1 MTEAVSD
8 ETVSL
13 RETLADS
20 LDDSLADQAA
30 VISDEFWENDVPA
43 DKDAVFY
50 EYAENEQALNVPE
63 YETGSTVDLDS
74 VDASTVEDSFDE
86 NGLRETAYEVKVM
99 YTTVDSAYLKTSGIT
114 EMWNDNYEAFIANY
128 NMIQHLYEVDGY
140 DDCYV
145 AFVNF
150 SALNGTEG
158 KIVAADFTRGS
169 ERHPIDMGDNVVLD
183 KEKGVLYVPKAWLFA
198 GDGDEVGLD
207 LAAQIMV
214 AVDIHAD
221 EMTDEYGNLLANI
234 SVTVENEGNDD
245 VILTDG
251 QYSMIAYD
259 YATIPVFNPGE
270 VSSLDTDEIEV
281 YVNGSAEPLGA
292 EDMSYNAEEGV
303 LTINKM
309 SMTVTE
315 VRIIFKRKNIPSVHG
330 RLLLRRRCT
339 GNSSCGCT
347 YRNETHLQCVDR

>member
-1 MTEAVSD
+1 
-8 ETVSL
+8 
-13 RETLADS
+13 
-20 LDDSLADQAA
+20 
-30 VISDEFWENDVPA
+30 
-43 DKDAVFY
+43 
-50 EYAENEQALNVPE
+50 
-63 YETGSTVDLDS
+63 
-74 VDASTVEDSFDE
+74 
-86 NGLRETAYEVKVM
+86 M
-99 YTTVDSAYLKTSGIT
+99 Y
-114 EMWNDNYEAFIANY
+114 
-128 NMIQHLYEVDGY
+128 
-140 DDCYV
+140 
-145 AFVNF
+145 
-150 SALNGTEG
+150 
-158 KIVAADFTRGS
+158 
-169 ERHPIDMGDNVVLD
+169 
-183 KEKGVLYVPKAWLFA
+183 PKHAFA

-315 VRIIFKRKNIPSVHG
+315 VRIIFKEKTFLQSMAGFFSVGDAQATPLVDAH
-330 RLLLRRRCT
+330 T
-339 GNSSCGCT
+339 GMRPIYNVSTGEELNPDIDIDMLT
-347 YRNETHLQCVDR
+347 VGDVLAYETIGNYGSRYTDVYQHMWDNGASNFRIFFQF